1 MLITP
6 CYESIISVILL
17 GTYMETNAESEWWLP
32 ESGLDPEK
40 IDLNIKGTTAKSIK
54 NQYYLARYLPVL
66 FTLTSIIGMIIVV
79 PTEQKENLG
88 VGEGLFDTIL
98 LLALV
103 PLMLFTLFLTA
114 YRKEEILHKKEVKM
128 VYVSREEGMEIHYTD
143 GRGIE
148 EILRIQLGAISSV
161 HQWVEVKYQSGGGDG
176 DQTIRTESRLSS
188 IVTKDDQHMITGSK
202 KQIRQLCEI
211 LELELKT
218 FKPR

>member
-1 MLITP
+1 MSDERVKRAP
-6 CYESIISVILL
+6 PPSDN
-17 GTYMETNAESEWWLP
+17 MDADSERDGGWWIP

-40 IDLNIKGTTAKSIK
+40 IDLKIEGKTAKSIK
-54 NQYYLARYLPVL
+54 NLYYLARYLPVL
-66 FTLTSIIGMIIVV
+66 FTLTSIIGIIIAV

-103 PLMLFTLFLTA
+103 PMMLFTFFLTA

-148 EILRIQLGAISSV
+148 EILHIQLGAISSV
-161 HQWVEVKYQSGGGDG
+161 HQWVEVKYESGGRDG

-188 IVTKDDQHMITGSK
+188 IVTKDDQHMIPGSK

-211 LELELKT
+211 LGLELKT

>member
-1 MLITP
+1 MDVDS
-6 CYESIISVILL
+6 EGDGGWLL
-17 GTYMETNAESEWWLP
+17 T

-40 IDLNIKGTTAKSIK
+40 IDLKIEGKTAKSIK
-54 NQYYLARYLPVL
+54 NLYYLARYLPVL
-66 FTLTSIIGMIIVV
+66 FTLTSIIGIIIAV

-103 PLMLFTLFLTA
+103 PMMLFTFFLTA

-148 EILRIQLGAISSV
+148 EILRIQLSAISSV
-161 HQWVEVKYQSGGGDG
+161 HRWYSKSKTSDG
-176 DQTIRTESRLSS
+176 NESTSTNYA
-188 IVTKDDQHMITGSK
+188 IVANSVVHMIPGSK

-218 FKPR
+218 FEPR

>member
-1 MLITP
+1 M
-6 CYESIISVILL
+6 ES
-17 GTYMETNAESEWWLP
+17 NAESEWWLP

-40 IDLNIKGTTAKSIK
+40 IDLKIEGKTAKSIK
-54 NQYYLARYLPVL
+54 NQYYLARFLPIL
-66 FTLTSIIGMIIVV
+66 FTLTSIIGIIIAV

-98 LLALV
+98 LLALI
-103 PLMLFTLFLTA
+103 PMMLFTFFLTA
-114 YRKEEILHKKEVKM
+114 FRKEEILLKKEVKM

-148 EILRIQLGAISSV
+148 EILHIQLGAITSV
-161 HQWVEVKYQSGGGDG
+161 HRWGVWSGSDG
-176 DQTIRTESRLSS
+176 ESTQTVFSS
-188 IVTKDDQHMITGSK
+188 IVTKDGQHMITGSK

-218 FKPR
+218 TDPR

>member
-1 MLITP
+1 M
-6 CYESIISVILL
+6 
-17 GTYMETNAESEWWLP
+17 GTDSERDGGWWIP

-40 IDLNIKGTTAKSIK
+40 IDLKIEGKTAKSIK
-54 NQYYLARYLPVL
+54 NQYYVARYVPVL
-66 FTLTSIIGMIIVV
+66 FTLTSIISIIFAV

-103 PLMLFTLFLTA
+103 PMMLFTFFLTA
-114 YRKEEILHKKEVKM
+114 YRKEEILHKKEVRM

-148 EILRIQLGAISSV
+148 EILHIQLGAISSV
-161 HQWVEVKYQSGGGDG
+161 HRWSVSSSGSDG
-176 DQTIRTESRLSS
+176 ESTRTVFSS
-188 IVTKDDQHMITGSK
+188 IVTKDGQHMITGSK

-218 FKPR
+218 FEPR

>member
-1 MLITP
+1 MD
-6 CYESIISVILL
+6 VD
-17 GTYMETNAESEWWLP
+17 SEGDGGWWLT

-40 IDLNIKGTTAKSIK
+40 IDLKIEGTTAKSIK
-54 NQYYLARYLPVL
+54 NQYYVARYVPVL
-66 FTLTSIIGMIIVV
+66 FTLTSIIGIIIAV
-79 PTEQKENLG
+79 PPEQKQNLG

-103 PLMLFTLFLTA
+103 PMMLFTFFLTA
-114 YRKEEILHKKEVKM
+114 FRKEEILLKKEVKM

-148 EILRIQLGAISSV
+148 EILHVQLGAISSV
-161 HQWVEVKYQSGGGDG
+161 HRWTSKSNES
-176 DQTIRTESRLSS
+176 TSTEYA
-188 IVTKDDQHMITGSK
+188 IVANSVIHKIPGSK

-218 FKPR
+218 FEPR

>member
-1 MLITP
+1 M
-6 CYESIISVILL
+6 ES
-17 GTYMETNAESEWWLP
+17 NAESERWLP

-40 IDLNIKGTTAKSIK
+40 IDLKIEGKTAKSIK
-54 NQYYLARYLPVL
+54 NLYYLARYLPVL
-66 FTLTSIIGMIIVV
+66 FTLTSIIGIIIAV

-103 PLMLFTLFLTA
+103 PMMLFTFFLTA
-114 YRKEEILHKKEVKM
+114 DRKEEILHKKEVKM
-128 VYVSREEGMEIHYTD
+128 VYVSRKEGMEIHYTD

-148 EILRIQLGAISSV
+148 EILRIQLSAITSV
-161 HQWVEVKYQSGGGDG
+161 HRWGVWSGSDG
-176 DQTIRTESRLSS
+176 ESTRTVFSS

-202 KQIRQLCEI
+202 KEIRQLCEI

-218 FKPR
+218 TDPR

>member
-1 MLITP
+1 
-6 CYESIISVILL
+6 
-17 GTYMETNAESEWWLP
+17 METNAESEWWLP

-54 NQYYLARYLPVL
+54 NRYYLARYLPVL

-161 HQWVEVKYQSGGGDG
+161 HRWYSKSRDSEGN
-176 DQTIRTESRLSS
+176 ESTSTNHA
-188 IVTKDDQHMITGSK
+188 IVANSVIHEIPGSK
-202 KQIRQLCEI
+202 KEIRQLCEI
-211 LELELKT
+211 LELELQRKSPIHKHDYPERT
-218 FKPR
+218 VYGQPS

>member
-1 MLITP
+1 M
-6 CYESIISVILL
+6 ES
-17 GTYMETNAESEWWLP
+17 NAESAWWLP
-32 ESGLDPEK
+32 EPGLDPEK
-40 IDLNIKGTTAKSIK
+40 IDLKIKGTTAKSIK
-54 NQYYLARYLPVL
+54 NQYYVARYVPVL
-66 FTLTSIIGMIIVV
+66 FTFTSVIGIIIAV
-79 PTEQKENLG
+79 PPEQKQNLG
-88 VGEGLFDTIL
+88 VGEGVFDTIL

-103 PLMLFTLFLTA
+103 PMMLFTFFLTA

-148 EILRIQLGAISSV
+148 EILHIQLGAISSV
-161 HQWVEVKYQSGGGDG
+161 HQWVEVKYESGGRDG

-188 IVTKDDQHMITGSK
+188 IVTKDDQHMIPGSK

-218 FKPR
+218 FEPR